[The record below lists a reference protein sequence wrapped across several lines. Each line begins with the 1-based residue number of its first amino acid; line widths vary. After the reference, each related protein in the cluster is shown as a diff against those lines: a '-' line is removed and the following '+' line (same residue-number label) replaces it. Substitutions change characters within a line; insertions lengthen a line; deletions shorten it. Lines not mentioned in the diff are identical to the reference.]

1 MPCLLTFPRSSFTT
15 MRKRFTTKICKN
27 WDTKVTMQSLRST
40 RLWSKAH
47 KVPRTLRHFF
57 RESLLWKQ
65 LKGILVV
72 NSRLDVGGRLLTNY
86 LKEILSFR
94 HLDLKNSDR
103 LIKQIKEDLGFVS
116 SSLIDDMRCKKGTFL
131 KHFILPDDELKKK
144 GYAVD
149 ILD

>member
-1 MPCLLTFPRSSFTT
+1 
-15 MRKRFTTKICKN
+15 
-27 WDTKVTMQSLRST
+27 
-40 RLWSKAH
+40 
-47 KVPRTLRHFF
+47 
-57 RESLLWKQ
+57 
-65 LKGILVV
+65 
-72 NSRLDVGGRLLTNY
+72 LDVGGRLLTNY
-86 LKEILSFR
+86 LNEILSFR

-149 ILD
+149 ILDESTH